1 MLFNTEKII
10 TVFRDIK
17 LALKRGTINLPLHGG
32 QAPSY
37 LIKRMIKLSSAIS
50 KIIIEE
56 NGSKE
61 FFNRISDPLW
71 FQAFGCVLGFD
82 WHSSGLTTVVTGVL
96 KQSLTSQQHGITIS
110 GGKGKN
116 STKPKYEIYKLAEK
130 NYNLSTNKINKLL
143 YASKM
148 SAKIDN
154 SAIQDGFSLY
164 HHIIFFDGDGNWT
177 IIQQGLNEKYK
188 IARRYHWISDNLINF
203 IIEPHKG
210 IIGNERI
217 PLCLNMTSREAEEN
231 RKSCVDL
238 VKEGSNS
245 IKSSIYKIV
254 ETNTFENLDKWI
266 PMNRSSSDSNSFV
279 EQMRTYIEKYDMP
292 RKINWKTMDALYD
305 ISPTNY
311 EHLISQNGVGPSTI
325 RALAL
330 ISEIIYGNR
339 ASWSDPV
346 KYNYAH
352 GGKDGVP
359 YPIAR
364 KTYDN
369 SIKYLSEAINGSE
382 IEKLEK
388 ISSLKRLSIYSNI
401 IFNTNDYDYHGK

>member
-1 MLFNTEKII
+1 M
-10 TVFRDIK
+10 
-17 LALKRGTINLPLHGG
+17 KRGTVNLPLHHG

-37 LIKRMIKLSSAIS
+37 LVKRMIKLSSAIS
-50 KIIIEE
+50 TIIIEE

-61 FFNRISDPLW
+61 FFKRISDPLW

-96 KQSLTSQQHGITIS
+96 KQSLNSEQHGITIS

-116 STKPKYEIYKLAEK
+116 STKPKYEIKTLAEK
-130 NYNLSTNKINKLL
+130 NYNFSTSKINQLL

-154 SAIQDGFSLY
+154 SAIQDGFNLY
-164 HHIIFFDGDGNWT
+164 HHMIFFDGDGNWT

-188 IARRYHWISDNLINF
+188 LARRYHWISDNLINY

-210 IIGNERI
+210 IIGHERI

-245 IKSSIYKIV
+245 IQSYIHKIM
-254 ETNTFENLDKWI
+254 ETNTFEKLDKWI
-266 PMNRSSSDSNSFV
+266 SLNRLHSDGNNFV
-279 EQMRTYIEKYDMP
+279 EQRYSHIEKYEMP
-292 RKINWKTMDALYD
+292 RKINWKTMDELYD

-311 EHLISQNGVGPSTI
+311 EHLISQNGVGPSTV

-364 KTYDN
+364 NTYDN

-382 IEKLEK
+382 IEKIEK
-388 ISSLKRLSIYSNI
+388 LSSLKRLSMYSNI
-401 IFNTNDYDYHGK
+401 LFNTNDYNYNSK

>member
-1 MLFNTEKII
+1 M
-10 TVFRDIK
+10 
-17 LALKRGTINLPLHGG
+17 KRGIVNLPLHGG
-32 QAPSY
+32 HAPSY
-37 LIKRMIKLSSAIS
+37 LIKRMIKLSSAIC
-50 KIIIEE
+50 KILIDEK
-56 NGSKE
+56 GVKE

-96 KQSLTSQQHGITIS
+96 KQSLNFEEHGITIS

-116 STKPKYEIYKLAEK
+116 SIKPKYEIYKLAEK
-130 NYNLSTNKINKLL
+130 NYNLSTNKIDKLL

-148 SAKIDN
+148 SAKVDN

-164 HHIIFFDGDGNWT
+164 HHMIFFDGDGNWT
-177 IIQQGLNEKYK
+177 IIQQGLNEKFK
-188 IARRYHWISDNLINF
+188 LARRYHWLSDNLIDF

-217 PLCLNMTSREAEEN
+217 PFCLNMTSREAEEN

-254 ETNTFENLDKWI
+254 QTNSFENLDKWI
-266 PMNRSSSDSNSFV
+266 SPNRLHSDSNNFD
-279 EQMRTYIEKYDMP
+279 EQISTYVEKYIMP
-292 RKINWKTMDALYD
+292 RKINWKTMDELYD
-305 ISPTNY
+305 THPTNY
-311 EHLISQNGVGPSTI
+311 EHLISLNGVGPSTV

-339 ASWSDPV
+339 ASWRDPV

-364 KTYDN
+364 NTYDN
-369 SIKYLSEAINGSE
+369 SITYLSEAINGAE
-382 IEKLEK
+382 IDKLEK

-401 IFNTNDYDYHGK
+401 LFNTNDYNYKGK

>member
-1 MLFNTEKII
+1 L
-10 TVFRDIK
+10 V
-17 LALKRGTINLPLHGG
+17 
-32 QAPSY
+32 
-37 LIKRMIKLSSAIS
+37 KRMIKLSSAIS
-50 KIIIEE
+50 TIIIEE

-61 FFNRISDPLW
+61 FFKRISDPLW

-96 KQSLTSQQHGITIS
+96 KQSLNSEQHRITIS

-116 STKPKYEIYKLAEK
+116 STKPRYEIKTLAEK
-130 NYNLSTNKINKLL
+130 NYNFSTSKINQLL

-154 SAIQDGFSLY
+154 SAIQDGFNLY
-164 HHIIFFDGDGNWT
+164 HHMIFFDRYGNWT

-188 IARRYHWISDNLINF
+188 LARRYHWISDNLINY
-203 IIEPHKG
+203 IIEPHQG
-210 IIGNERI
+210 IIGQERI
-217 PLCLNMTSREAEEN
+217 PLCLNMTSKEAEEN

-245 IKSSIYKIV
+245 IQSYIYKIM
-254 ETNTFENLDKWI
+254 ETNTFEKLDKWI
-266 PMNRSSSDSNSFV
+266 SLNKLHSDGNNFV
-279 EQMRTYIEKYDMP
+279 EKRYLHIEKYEMP
-292 RKINWKTMDALYD
+292 RKINWKTMDELYD

-311 EHLISQNGVGPSTI
+311 EHLISQNGVGPSTV

-364 KTYDN
+364 NTYDN

-382 IEKLEK
+382 IEKIEK
-388 ISSLKRLSIYSNI
+388 LSSLKRLSMYSNI
-401 IFNTNDYDYHGK
+401 LFNTNDYNYNSK

>member
-1 MLFNTEKII
+1 M
-10 TVFRDIK
+10 
-17 LALKRGTINLPLHGG
+17 KRGTVNLPLHHG

-37 LIKRMIKLSSAIS
+37 LVKRMIKLSSAIS
-50 KIIIEE
+50 TIIIEE

-61 FFNRISDPLW
+61 FFKRISDPLW

-96 KQSLTSQQHGITIS
+96 KQSLNSEQHRITIS

-116 STKPKYEIYKLAEK
+116 STKPRYEIKTLAEK
-130 NYNLSTNKINKLL
+130 NYNLSTSKINHLL

-154 SAIQDGFSLY
+154 SAIQDGFNLY
-164 HHIIFFDGDGNWT
+164 HHMIFFDEDGNWT
-177 IIQQGLNEKYK
+177 IIQQGLNQKYK
-188 IARRYHWISDNLINF
+188 LARRYHWISDNLINY

-210 IIGNERI
+210 IIGQERI
-217 PLCLNMTSREAEEN
+217 PLCLNMTSKEAEEN

-245 IKSSIYKIV
+245 IQSYIYKIM
-254 ETNTFENLDKWI
+254 ETNTFEKLDKWI
-266 PMNRSSSDSNSFV
+266 SLNTLHSEGNNFV
-279 EQMRTYIEKYDMP
+279 EQRYSHIEKYEMP
-292 RKINWKTMDALYD
+292 RKINWKTMDELYD
-305 ISPTNY
+305 ISPKNY
-311 EHLISQNGVGPSTI
+311 EHLISQNGVGPSTV

-330 ISEIIYGNR
+330 ISEIIFGNR

-364 KTYDN
+364 NTYDN

-382 IEKLEK
+382 IEKIEK
-388 ISSLKRLSIYSNI
+388 ISSLKRLSMYSNI
-401 IFNTNDYDYHGK
+401 LFNTNDYNYNCK

>member
-1 MLFNTEKII
+1 
-10 TVFRDIK
+10 
-17 LALKRGTINLPLHGG
+17 LKRGIVNLPLHGG
-32 QAPSY
+32 HAPSY
-37 LIKRMIKLSSAIS
+37 LIKRMIKLSSAIC
-50 KIIIEE
+50 KILIDEK
-56 NGSKE
+56 GVKE

-96 KQSLTSQQHGITIS
+96 KQSLNFEEHGITIS

-116 STKPKYEIYKLAEK
+116 SIKPKYEIYKLAEK
-130 NYNLSTNKINKLL
+130 NYNLSTNKIDKLL

-148 SAKIDN
+148 SAKVDN

-164 HHIIFFDGDGNWT
+164 HHMIFFDGDGNWT
-177 IIQQGLNEKYK
+177 IIQQGLNEKFK
-188 IARRYHWISDNLINF
+188 LARRYHWLSDNLIDF

-217 PLCLNMTSREAEEN
+217 PFCLNMTSREAEEN

-254 ETNTFENLDKWI
+254 QTNSFENLDKWI
-266 PMNRSSSDSNSFV
+266 SPNRLHSDSNNFD
-279 EQMRTYIEKYDMP
+279 EQISTYVEKYIMP
-292 RKINWKTMDALYD
+292 RKINWKTMDELYD
-305 ISPTNY
+305 TRPTNY
-311 EHLISQNGVGPSTI
+311 EHLISLNGVGPSTV

-339 ASWSDPV
+339 ASWRDPV

-364 KTYDN
+364 NTYDN
-369 SIKYLSEAINGSE
+369 SITYLSEAINGAE
-382 IEKLEK
+382 IDKLEK

-401 IFNTNDYDYHGK
+401 LFNTNDYNYKGK

>member
-1 MLFNTEKII
+1 M
-10 TVFRDIK
+10 
-17 LALKRGTINLPLHGG
+17 KRGIVNLPLHGG
-32 QAPSY
+32 HAPSY
-37 LIKRMIKLSSAIS
+37 LIKRMIKLSSAIC
-50 KIIIEE
+50 KILIDER
-56 NGSKE
+56 GVKE

-96 KQSLTSQQHGITIS
+96 KQSLNFEEHGITIS

-116 STKPKYEIYKLAEK
+116 SIKPKYEIYKLAEK
-130 NYNLSTNKINKLL
+130 NYNLSTNKIDKLL

-148 SAKIDN
+148 SAKVDN

-164 HHIIFFDGDGNWT
+164 HHMIFFDGDGNWT
-177 IIQQGLNEKYK
+177 IIQQGLNEKFK
-188 IARRYHWISDNLINF
+188 LARRYHWLSDNLIDF

-217 PLCLNMTSREAEEN
+217 PFCLNMTSREAEEN

-254 ETNTFENLDKWI
+254 QTNSFENLDKWI
-266 PMNRSSSDSNSFV
+266 SPNRLHSDTNNFD
-279 EQMRTYIEKYDMP
+279 EQISTYVEKYIMP
-292 RKINWKTMDALYD
+292 RKINWKTMDELYD
-305 ISPTNY
+305 TRPTNY
-311 EHLISQNGVGPSTI
+311 EHLISLNGVGPSTV

-330 ISEIIYGNR
+330 ISEIIYGTR
-339 ASWSDPV
+339 ASWRDPV

-364 KTYDN
+364 NTYDN
-369 SIKYLSEAINGSE
+369 SITYLSEAINGAE
-382 IEKLEK
+382 IDKLEK

-401 IFNTNDYDYHGK
+401 LFNTNDYNYNGK

>member
-1 MLFNTEKII
+1 
-10 TVFRDIK
+10 
-17 LALKRGTINLPLHGG
+17 
-32 QAPSY
+32 
-37 LIKRMIKLSSAIS
+37 
-50 KIIIEE
+50 
-56 NGSKE
+56 
-61 FFNRISDPLW
+61 
-71 FQAFGCVLGFD
+71 
-82 WHSSGLTTVVTGVL
+82 
-96 KQSLTSQQHGITIS
+96 
-110 GGKGKN
+110 
-116 STKPKYEIYKLAEK
+116 
-130 NYNLSTNKINKLL
+130 
-143 YASKM
+143 M

-164 HHIIFFDGDGNWT
+164 HHMIFFDGDGNWT

-188 IARRYHWISDNLINF
+188 VARRYHWISDNLINF

-266 PMNRSSSDSNSFV
+266 PMNRSSSDSNRFV

>member
-1 MLFNTEKII
+1 
-10 TVFRDIK
+10 
-17 LALKRGTINLPLHGG
+17 LKRGTVNLPLHHG

-37 LIKRMIKLSSAIS
+37 LVKRMIKLSSAIS
-50 KIIIEE
+50 TIIIEE

-61 FFNRISDPLW
+61 FFKRISDPLW

-96 KQSLTSQQHGITIS
+96 KQSLNSEQHRITIS

-116 STKPKYEIYKLAEK
+116 STKPRYEIKTLAEK
-130 NYNLSTNKINKLL
+130 NYNLSTSKINHLL

-154 SAIQDGFSLY
+154 SAIQDGFNLY
-164 HHIIFFDGDGNWT
+164 HHMIFFDEDGNWT

-188 IARRYHWISDNLINF
+188 LARRYHWISDNLINY

-210 IIGNERI
+210 IIGQERI
-217 PLCLNMTSREAEEN
+217 PLCLNMTSKEAEEN

-245 IKSSIYKIV
+245 IQSYIYKIM
-254 ETNTFENLDKWI
+254 ETNTFEKLDKWI
-266 PMNRSSSDSNSFV
+266 SLNRLHSDGNNFV
-279 EQMRTYIEKYDMP
+279 EQRYSQIEKYEMP
-292 RKINWKTMDALYD
+292 RKINWKTMDELYD

-311 EHLISQNGVGPSTI
+311 EHLISQNGVGPSTV

-364 KTYDN
+364 NTYDN

-382 IEKLEK
+382 IEKIEK
-388 ISSLKRLSIYSNI
+388 ISSLKRLSMYSNI
-401 IFNTNDYDYHGK
+401 LFNTNDYNYNCK

>member
-1 MLFNTEKII
+1 M
-10 TVFRDIK
+10 
-17 LALKRGTINLPLHGG
+17 KRGTVNLPLHHG

-50 KIIIEE
+50 TIIIEE

-61 FFNRISDPLW
+61 FFKRISDPLW

-96 KQSLTSQQHGITIS
+96 KQSLNSEQHRITIS

-116 STKPKYEIYKLAEK
+116 STKPKYEIKTLAEK
-130 NYNLSTNKINKLL
+130 NYNLSTSKINHLL

-154 SAIQDGFSLY
+154 SAIQDGFNLY
-164 HHIIFFDGDGNWT
+164 HHMIFFDEHGNWT

-188 IARRYHWISDNLINF
+188 LARRYHWISDNLINY

-210 IIGNERI
+210 IIGQERI
-217 PLCLNMTSREAEEN
+217 PLCLNMTSKEAEEN

-245 IKSSIYKIV
+245 IQSYIYKIM
-254 ETNTFENLDKWI
+254 ETNTLEKLDKWI
-266 PMNRSSSDSNSFV
+266 SLNRLDSDGNNFV
-279 EQMRTYIEKYDMP
+279 EQRYSHIEKYEMP
-292 RKINWKTMDALYD
+292 RKINWKTMDELYD

-311 EHLISQNGVGPSTI
+311 EHLISQNGVGPSTV

-364 KTYDN
+364 NTYDN

-382 IEKLEK
+382 IEKIEK
-388 ISSLKRLSIYSNI
+388 ISALKRLSMYSNI
-401 IFNTNDYDYHGK
+401 LFNTNDYNYKCK

>member
-1 MLFNTEKII
+1 M
-10 TVFRDIK
+10 
-17 LALKRGTINLPLHGG
+17 KRGTVNLPLHHG

-37 LIKRMIKLSSAIS
+37 LVKRMIKLSSAIS
-50 KIIIEE
+50 TIIIEE

-61 FFNRISDPLW
+61 FFKRISDPLW

-96 KQSLTSQQHGITIS
+96 KQSLNSEQHRITIS

-116 STKPKYEIYKLAEK
+116 STKPKYEIKTLAEK
-130 NYNLSTNKINKLL
+130 NYNLSTSKINHLL

-154 SAIQDGFSLY
+154 SAIQDGFNLY
-164 HHIIFFDGDGNWT
+164 HHMIFFDEDGNWT

-188 IARRYHWISDNLINF
+188 LARRYHWISDNLINY

-210 IIGNERI
+210 IIGQERI
-217 PLCLNMTSREAEEN
+217 PLCLNMTSKEAEEN

-245 IKSSIYKIV
+245 IQSYIYKIM
-254 ETNTFENLDKWI
+254 ETNTLEKLDKWI
-266 PMNRSSSDSNSFV
+266 SLNPLDSDGNNFV
-279 EQMRTYIEKYDMP
+279 EQRYSHIEKYEMP
-292 RKINWKTMDALYD
+292 RKINWKTMDELYD

-311 EHLISQNGVGPSTI
+311 EHLISQNGVGPSTV

-364 KTYDN
+364 NTYDN

-382 IEKLEK
+382 IEKIEK
-388 ISSLKRLSIYSNI
+388 ISSLKRLSMYSNI
-401 IFNTNDYDYHGK
+401 LFNTNDYNYNCK

>member
-1 MLFNTEKII
+1 M
-10 TVFRDIK
+10 
-17 LALKRGTINLPLHGG
+17 KRGIVNLPLHGG
-32 QAPSY
+32 HAPSY
-37 LIKRMIKLSSAIS
+37 LIKRMIKLSSAIC
-50 KIIIEE
+50 KILIDEK
-56 NGSKE
+56 GVKE

-96 KQSLTSQQHGITIS
+96 KQSLNFEEHGITIS

-116 STKPKYEIYKLAEK
+116 SIKPKYEIYKLAEK
-130 NYNLSTNKINKLL
+130 NYNLSTNKIDKLL

-148 SAKIDN
+148 SAKVDN

-164 HHIIFFDGDGNWT
+164 HHMIFFDGDGNWT
-177 IIQQGLNEKYK
+177 IIQQGLNEKFK
-188 IARRYHWISDNLINF
+188 LARRYHWLSDNLIDF

-217 PLCLNMTSREAEEN
+217 PFCLDMTSREAEEN

-254 ETNTFENLDKWI
+254 QTNSFENLDKWI
-266 PMNRSSSDSNSFV
+266 SPNRLHSDSNNFD
-279 EQMRTYIEKYDMP
+279 EQISTYVEKYIMP
-292 RKINWKTMDALYD
+292 RKINWKTMDELYD
-305 ISPTNY
+305 TRPTNY
-311 EHLISQNGVGPSTI
+311 EHLISLNGVGPSTV

-339 ASWSDPV
+339 ASWRDPV

-364 KTYDN
+364 NTYDN
-369 SIKYLSEAINGSE
+369 SITYLSEAINGAE
-382 IEKLEK
+382 IDKLEK

-401 IFNTNDYDYHGK
+401 LFNTNDYNYKGK

>member
-1 MLFNTEKII
+1 M
-10 TVFRDIK
+10 
-17 LALKRGTINLPLHGG
+17 KRGTVNLPLHHG

-50 KIIIEE
+50 TIIIEE

-61 FFNRISDPLW
+61 FFKRISDPLW

-96 KQSLTSQQHGITIS
+96 KQSLNSEQHRITIS

-116 STKPKYEIYKLAEK
+116 STKPKYEIKTLAEK
-130 NYNLSTNKINKLL
+130 NYNLSTSKINHLL

-154 SAIQDGFSLY
+154 SAIQDGFNLY
-164 HHIIFFDGDGNWT
+164 HHMIFFDEDGNWT

-188 IARRYHWISDNLINF
+188 LARRYHWISDNLINY

-210 IIGNERI
+210 IIGQERI
-217 PLCLNMTSREAEEN
+217 PLCLNMTSKEAEEN

-245 IKSSIYKIV
+245 IQSYIYKIM
-254 ETNTFENLDKWI
+254 ETNTLEKLDKWI
-266 PMNRSSSDSNSFV
+266 SLNRLDSDGNNFV
-279 EQMRTYIEKYDMP
+279 EQRYSHIEKYEMP
-292 RKINWKTMDALYD
+292 RKINWKTMDELYD

-311 EHLISQNGVGPSTI
+311 EHLISQNGVGPSTV

-364 KTYDN
+364 NTYDN

-382 IEKLEK
+382 IEKIEK
-388 ISSLKRLSIYSNI
+388 ISSLKRLSMYSNI
-401 IFNTNDYDYHGK
+401 LFNTNDYNYNCK

>member
-1 MLFNTEKII
+1 M
-10 TVFRDIK
+10 
-17 LALKRGTINLPLHGG
+17 KRGTINLPLHGG
-32 QAPSY
+32 HAPSY

-50 KIIIEE
+50 KIIIDE

-96 KQSLTSQQHGITIS
+96 KQSLNCEEHGITIS

-116 STKPKYEIYKLAEK
+116 STKPKYEISNLAEK

-154 SAIQDGFSLY
+154 SAIQDGFNLY
-164 HHIIFFDGDGNWT
+164 HHMIFFDDNGNWT

-188 IARRYHWISDNLINF
+188 LARRYHWISDNLINF

-231 RKSCVDL
+231 RKSCVDI

-254 ETNTFENLDKWI
+254 EPNSLENLDKWI
-266 PMNRSSSDSNSFV
+266 STNRFHYDSNNFV
-279 EQMRTYIEKYDMP
+279 EQNHTYIEKYEMP
-292 RKINWKTMDALYD
+292 RKLNWKTMDELYD
-305 ISPTNY
+305 ICPTNY
-311 EHLISQNGVGPSTI
+311 EHLISQTGVGPSTV
-325 RALAL
+325 RALSL

-364 KTYDN
+364 NSYDN

-382 IEKLEK
+382 VEKQER
-388 ISSLKRLSIYSNI
+388 ISSLKRLSVYSNI
-401 IFNTNDYDYHGK
+401 LFNTNDYNYNAK